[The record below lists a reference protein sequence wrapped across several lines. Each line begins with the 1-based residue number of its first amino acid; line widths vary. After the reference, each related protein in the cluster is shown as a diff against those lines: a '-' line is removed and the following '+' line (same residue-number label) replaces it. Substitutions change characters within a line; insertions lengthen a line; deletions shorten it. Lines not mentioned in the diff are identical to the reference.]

1 MKRFELFRRFFKY
14 TKFCEDVILVNLF
27 KWLFRDEVPRLSY
40 VTQMEWTLT
49 DVLPF
54 PHKLT
59 QEILIFYLVSPAFKA
74 FDTTSRSLSSATNT
88 SVLPVSKSYIK
99 ESHKLYKRKICKHQC
114 PMFPQNKML
123 LNH

>member
-27 KWLFRDEVPRLSY
+27 EMVISWWGSSFVLRDTNGMNFNRCITVP
-40 VTQMEWTLT
+40 
-49 DVLPF
+49 
-54 PHKLT
+54 T

-99 ESHKLYKRKICKHQC
+99 ESHKL
-114 PMFPQNKML
+114 
-123 LNH
+123 